1 MCTLAVNEKQIELG
15 FLRHNTTLD
24 VYTGN
29 VISYCNSF
37 ETAVFPLWSVL
48 EMTKMIYDYC
58 SWVEFSCIS
67 TFAFAF
73 RVQIKNCCQQ
83 QSWCKL
89 SALRDKYAEFS
100 TLISSRSID
109 LWISQLIWIHII
121 FSGASFNFFNS
132 LPCWNNKFVS

>member
-29 VISYCNSF
+29 VIFYCNSF

-58 SWVEFSCIS
+58 NWVEFSCIS
-67 TFAFAF
+67 TLAFAF
-73 RVQIKNCCQQ
+73 RVHIKNCCQQ
-83 QSWCKL
+83 QSWRKL

-100 TLISSRSID
+100 TLISSRPID
-109 LWISQLIWIHII
+109 LWISQLIWIYII
-121 FSGASFNFFNS
+121 FSGDSFNFLNP